1 MLRPLLPVSQ
11 LSQQCQRI
19 CCLFRLSKNPITIAT
34 LQGALGK
41 NKFRSSATAPR
52 PTLAVSASSKN
63 LQSSTASTIANLLQG
78 SGGSTRPHGD
88 RKQPLTEKQVL
99 FRLEQLYELILDL
112 EQMRRDQPP
121 PAPTEAQKVHFGMT
135 DEEAEEKRIQ
145 AEQWSSQY
153 EGAVE
158 AMWQALLVQEPLEV
172 R

>member
-1 MLRPLLPVSQ
+1 
-11 LSQQCQRI
+11 
-19 CCLFRLSKNPITIAT
+19 
-34 LQGALGK
+34 
-41 NKFRSSATAPR
+41 
-52 PTLAVSASSKN
+52 VSASSKT
-63 LQSSTASTIANLLQG
+63 LQTSTASTIANLLQG
-78 SGGSTRPHGD
+78 TGSSAQAHGD

-121 PAPTEAQKVHFGMT
+121 PAPTEEQKVHFGMS

-145 AEQWSSQY
+145 AEQWSKQY